1 MPSQILHFL
10 FAEDLFHRL
19 GSRIGFDFSQVL
31 GPTVAPMVAL
41 GSQGPDLFYHSQHTR
56 PVAIEYGT
64 LIHRR
69 DFGLL
74 ATKLLSLALEEGVE
88 RGQGSDS
95 SMEGPGIER
104 RGRRLLSQRGLYALS
119 FATHAFLDRATHPYI
134 VNRAGWVSPARPETE
149 RYARCHA
156 FFERIID
163 VLMLRY
169 LRGRGQDSW
178 DQEVLLAL
186 PCGAV
191 SDDLIDLI
199 NTALIAAY
207 PKRAGSDLRLRQR
220 IQNAF
225 KDAESFYRNTNPR
238 KTSLNL
244 RLRDECVYFQNHQD
258 RSSVALVYPEAFPLG
273 IDYLNLSRS
282 PWRHPCGEGVFDIRS
297 FPELYQSAFA
307 NALGYFES
315 LLNHYLKTGKIMDD
329 SSFWLGNGSLSIQDV
344 SGRPC
349 APLWSDPLSLDQV
362 LTEQYQRRLAYM
374 NRCRL

>member
-1 MPSQILHFL
+1 M
-10 FAEDLFHRL
+10 
-19 GSRIGFDFSQVL
+19 GFDFSKIL
-31 GPTVAPMVAL
+31 DPAIAPMVAL

-69 DFGLL
+69 DFGIL
-74 ATKLLSLALEEGVE
+74 ATKLLSLALEAGEKE
-88 RGQGSDS
+88 GQGADS
-95 SMEGPGIER
+95 SLGESVIEC
-104 RGRRLLSQRGLYALS
+104 RGRRLLSEEGLYALS

-178 DQEVLLAL
+178 DQETLLAR
-186 PCGAV
+186 PCGTASENV
-191 SDDLIDLI
+191 ITLI
-199 NTALIAAY
+199 NTALVAAY
-207 PKRAGSDLRLRQR
+207 PKRAAPDLRLRQR

-225 KDAESFYRNTNPR
+225 KDAEGFYRNTDPR

-244 RLRDECVYFQNHQD
+244 RLKDECVYFRDHQD

-297 FPELYQSAFA
+297 FPELYQGAIA
-307 NALGYFES
+307 NAMGYFEA

-329 SSFWLGNGSLSIQDV
+329 SPFWLGNGNLSIQDV

-349 APLWSDPLSLDQV
+349 APLWSEPLPLDQV

-374 NRCRL
+374 NHCGL

>member
-19 GSRIGFDFSQVL
+19 GPRIGFDFSRAL
-31 GPTVAPMVAL
+31 GPAVSPMVAL

-74 ATKLLSLALEEGVE
+74 ATKLLSLALEAGGPE
-88 RGQGSDS
+88 GQGIDASL
-95 SMEGPGIER
+95 GVIEHR
-104 RGRRLLSQRGLYALS
+104 ERRLLSEGGLYALS

-134 VNRAGWVSPARPETE
+134 VNRAGWVSPARPETG

-178 DQEVLLAL
+178 DQEALLAR
-186 PCGAV
+186 PCGAA
-191 SDDLIDLI
+191 SGDLI
-199 NTALIAAY
+199 NLLKTALVAAY
-207 PKRAGSDLRLRQR
+207 PKRAGSDQRLQQR

-225 KDAESFYRNTNPR
+225 KDAEGFYRNTNPR
-238 KTSLNL
+238 KTSFNL
-244 RLRDECVYFQNHQD
+244 RLRDECVYFRDHQD

-282 PWRHPCGEGVFDIRS
+282 PWRHPCGEGLFDIRS
-297 FPELYQSAFA
+297 FQELYQSAFT
-307 NALGYFES
+307 NALGFFEA

-329 SSFWLGNGSLSIQDV
+329 APFWLGNGSLSIQDV

-349 APLWSDPLSLDQV
+349 APLWSDPLPLDQV
-362 LTEQYQRRLAYM
+362 LTEQYQRRLAYR
-374 NRCRL
+374 NRCGL

>member
-10 FAEDLFHRL
+10 FSEDLLHRL
-19 GSRIGFDFSQVL
+19 GPRVGFDFSPIL
-31 GPTVAPMVAL
+31 GPAVEPMVAL

-74 ATKLLSLALEEGVE
+74 ATKLLSLALDEESE
-88 RGQGSDS
+88 EDRGTNVFRSCS
-95 SMEGPGIER
+95 AMER
-104 RGRRLLSQRGLYALS
+104 RGRRLLSERGLYALS
-119 FATHAFLDRATHPYI
+119 FATHAFLDRAAHPYI
-134 VNRAGWVSPARPETE
+134 VNRAGWVSPAKPETE

-169 LRGRGQDSW
+169 LRGKGQDSW
-178 DQEVLLAL
+178 DQEALLAR
-186 PCGAV
+186 PCRKA
-191 SDDLIDLI
+191 SEDLVTLI
-199 NTALIAAY
+199 QSALVASY
-207 PKRAGSDLRLRQR
+207 PKRAGSDQRLRQR

-225 KDAESFYRNTNPR
+225 KDAEGFYRNTDPR
-238 KTSLNL
+238 KTALNL
-244 RLRDECVYFQNHQD
+244 RLKDECVYFRDHQD

-307 NALGYFES
+307 NALGYFEA
-315 LLNHYLKTGKIMDD
+315 LLNHYLKTGKIMDE
-329 SSFWLGNGSLSIQDV
+329 SPFWLGNGSLSIQDV
-344 SGRPC
+344 SGRSC
-349 APLWSDPLSLDQV
+349 APLWSEPLPLDQV
-362 LTEQYQRRLAYM
+362 LTDQYQRRLAYM
-374 NRCRL
+374 NRCGL